1 MKKSISVILIVILMI
16 SFSGCKKDINNEI
29 NKIYRDLQSYT
40 AKVNVTVVGNKGTEE
55 YEMFQIFS
63 GGRYRVEIT
72 KPERMKGTVV
82 VLSDDEMWLQGAGEP
97 AIYMKKGF
105 SEEERDYMF
114 IRDFL
119 DEYYSGESL
128 PALISDEN
136 GRIMMNLQS
145 NGKNERRFNQCLW
158 IDERSKLPVCLVT
171 CDKNGEEVVRVE
183 YISFNY
189 KAEIDESVFVL

>member
-128 PALISDEN
+128 PTLISDEN

-171 CDKNGEEVVRVE
+171 CEKNGEEVIRVE
-183 YISFNY
+183 YINFDY